1 MSYKNQHPLLELSE
15 ANLFLQIERFV
26 ERVRK
31 GSVRTMEFPEAFLN
45 LLCRFNAVYDPTS
58 NYTFSARI
66 QLFVKLVNEVS
77 SVGSSTC
84 LEFDLRDEAFV
95 QMLMDR
101 LQQGSKL
108 VEHAD
113 KQQQVECDRNAI
125 SLKRYLDCLMTHYS
139 KLLLV
144 RVDLSYKN
152 ECAHQI
158 SLVTFDADIKRLLEY
173 IRNRRQC
180 FEGAHGFVWVLEQGE
195 VEGGYHCHLL
205 LIYGANK
212 SQSGWYYADQAGRLW
227 RQITRD
233 KGLSFNCHDS
243 AYIQKFVDKGTYA
256 LDVVSR
262 DDSAKRYNVIK
273 MVNYLVKNKQHLCAK
288 SLGRK
293 KTFGHGKFK
302 TKSRRGTE
310 QTLYSQYKDLRD
322 DF

>member
-45 LLCRFNAVYDPTS
+45 LLRRFNAVYDPTS

-66 QLFVKLVNEVS
+66 QLFVKLVNEVD

-125 SLKRYLDCLMTHYS
+125 SLNMYLDCLMTHYS
-139 KLLLV
+139 KLLFV
-144 RVDLSYKN
+144 RVDLKYKN
-152 ECAHQI
+152 ECTHQI
-158 SLVTFDADIKRLLEY
+158 NITNFDAHMKCLLKYVGKR
-173 IRNRRQC
+173 RRC
-180 FEGAHGFVWVLEQGE
+180 FESLEGYVWVLEQGDN
-195 VEGGYHCHLL
+195 EGGYHCHLL
-205 LIYGANK
+205 LIYGA
-212 SQSGWYYADQAGRLW
+212 SDHQAGWHYADQTGKLW
-227 RQITRD
+227 VEITEG
-233 KGLSFNCHDS
+233 KGLFFNCHDTT
-243 AYIQKFVDKGTYA
+243 YIKKFIDKDTYG
-256 LDVVSR
+256 LDIVYRSDVSKR
-262 DDSAKRYNVIK
+262 KNVKEMAK
-273 MVNYLVKNKQHLCAK
+273 YLVKDAQHLRVK
-288 SLGRK
+288 VSGMK
-293 KTFGHGKFK
+293 KTFGHGSFK
-302 TKSRRGTE
+302 SKTRRGTE
-310 QTLYSQYKDLRD
+310 QTIYAQYQDLRD